1 MRLAFSTRFVLVCV
15 VALLSALPL
24 ALGYYINETSPAPT
38 QKRLADRCSRYC
50 EHYGCPHATP
60 TNSPAFFQLQPLYVA
75 TIKGLA
81 AGGRGLYATANI
93 AFYVVLIPLLL
104 IGLTYGAL
112 RNAVLIHRLKAQRH
126 E

>member
-1 MRLAFSTRFVLVCV
+1 MRLAFSTRFVLICV

-38 QKRLADRCSRYC
+38 EQRLASRCSRYC
-50 EHYGCPHATP
+50 EHHGCPHATP
-60 TNSPAFFQLQPLYVA
+60 TNSPAFFQLRPLYVA

-104 IGLTYGAL
+104 MGLTYGAL
-112 RNAVLIHRLKAQRH
+112 RNAVLIHRLKAQSH